1 MLQVLTFLMV
11 AMLITSEAKAQ
22 LYINE
27 FMASNDMAFPGPQ
40 GDHPDWIE
48 IYNAGDE
55 DVMLGGYYL
64 SDDLTDPTK
73 MFQISN
79 EFPDSVT
86 ISAGGYL
93 LFYANSDPDWSVLN
107 LNFKL
112 GGGGEAIGFWNPDQV
127 FVDSL
132 TYGEQ
137 IADISFGRY
146 EDGTNNWYAMTNYT
160 PGASNQNPAPAPIV
174 LYINEFMASNDVAF
188 PGPQGD
194 YPDWIEIYNAGTEDV
209 MLGGYYLSD
218 DLADPAKMFQI
229 PATYPDS
236 VTVPAGGYLVF
247 YANSDPDW
255 SVLNLNFKLGGSG
268 EQIGLWN
275 PGQAF
280 VDSLTYGE
288 QMADTSYGRYQD
300 GLNNWF
306 FMPEF
311 TPGISNTNPNPPSPT
326 SLYINEFMASNDGA
340 VPGPQGDYP
349 DWIEI
354 YNAGS
359 EAVMLGG
366 YYMSDDLNDPEKMF
380 QIPSTYPDSVTV
392 QAGGFIVF
400 YANSDP
406 DWSVLNLNFKLSG
419 GGEHIGLWNPD
430 QMVVDSLTY
439 GEQYADTT
447 YGRFTDGTNNWY
459 LMPDYSPGEPNR
471 YTDAIAEFRDENS
484 FSISY
489 PNPFENETNIEFIL
503 DKAEPVSIM
512 IFDITGAVIEK
523 VENKLFQKGLQQYR
537 WDATGLPSGYYFYQ
551 IKTTGNNATGKV
563 CKIR

>member
-1 MLQVLTFLMV
+1 MLQVFTFLMM
-11 AMLITSEAKAQ
+11 ALLFTTEAKAQ

-55 DVMLGGYYL
+55 AVMLGGYYL

-73 MFQISN
+73 MFQISS

-93 LFYANSDPDWSVLN
+93 LFFANSDPDWSVLN

-137 IADISFGRY
+137 IADVSFGRY

-160 PGASNQNPAPAPIV
+160 PGAANQNPAPAPIM

-275 PGQAF
+275 PGQVF

-300 GLNNWF
+300 GSNNWF
-306 FMPEF
+306 FMPDF
-311 TPGISNTNPNPPSPT
+311 TPGASNTNPNPPSPT

-430 QMVVDSLTY
+430 QVFVDSLTY

-471 YTDAIAEFRDENS
+471 YTDAISEFRDVNS

-489 PNPFENETNIEFIL
+489 PNPFENETKIKFVL
-503 DKAEPVSIM
+503 DKTEPVSIM

-551 IKTTGNNATGKV
+551 IKTSGNNVTGKV

>member
-1 MLQVLTFLMV
+1 MLQVLTFLM
-11 AMLITSEAKAQ
+11 MIQLITSEAQAQ
-22 LYINE
+22 LFINE

-48 IYNAGDE
+48 IYNAGSE
-55 DVMLGGYYL
+55 AVMLGGYYL

-73 MFQISN
+73 MFQISS
-79 EFPDSVT
+79 EYPDSVT
-86 ISAGGYL
+86 IAAGGYL
-93 LFYANSDPDWSVLN
+93 LFFANSDPDWSVLN

-112 GGGGEAIGFWNPDQV
+112 SGGGEAIGFWSPDQV

-137 IADISFGRY
+137 VADISYGRY
-146 EDGTNNWYAMTNYT
+146 EDGTNNWYQMANYT
-160 PGASNQNPAPAPIV
+160 PGSANQNPAPAPVV
-174 LYINEFMASNDVAF
+174 LYINEFMASNDNAF

-194 YPDWIEIYNAGTEDV
+194 YPDWIEIYNAGSEDV

-218 DLADPAKMFQI
+218 DLTDPAKMFQI

-236 VTVPAGGYLVF
+236 VTVPAGGFLVF

-275 PGQAF
+275 PDQAF

-300 GLNNWF
+300 GTTNWYL
-306 FMPEF
+306 MVEF
-311 TPGISNTNPNPPSPT
+311 TPGSANINPNPPSPT
-326 SLYINEFMASNDGA
+326 SLFINEFMASNDGA

-366 YYMSDDLNDPEKMF
+366 YYMSDDLSDPEKMF
-380 QIPSTYPDSVTV
+380 QIPDTYPDSVTIP
-392 QAGGFIVF
+392 AGGFLVF

-419 GGEHIGLWNPD
+419 GGEHIGLWDPN
-430 QMVVDSLTY
+430 QVFVDSLTY
-439 GEQYADTT
+439 GEQYPDTT

-471 YTDAIAEFRDENS
+471 YTDAIAEFQDGNS
-484 FSISY
+484 FSICY
-489 PNPFENETNIEFIL
+489 PNPFENETKIEFVL
-503 DKAEPVSIM
+503 DKTEPISIM

-523 VENKLFQKGLQQYR
+523 AENILFQKGLQQYR

-551 IKTTGNNATGKV
+551 IKTSAHSNTGKV